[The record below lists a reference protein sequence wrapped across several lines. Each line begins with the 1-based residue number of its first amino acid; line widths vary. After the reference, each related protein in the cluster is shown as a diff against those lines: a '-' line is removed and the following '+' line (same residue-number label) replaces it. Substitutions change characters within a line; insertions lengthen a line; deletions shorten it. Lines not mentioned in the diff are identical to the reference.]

1 MTLHALYGTLAPEP
15 LQPEWV
21 QTYHITNET
30 GEGRVT
36 IETLFPGM
44 ELCFNDMHLA
54 LRLPAGIPPAD
65 RAEAAG

>member
-15 LQPEWV
+15 SLPEWV

-44 ELCFNDMHLA
+44 ELCFNDMRLA

-65 RAEAAG
+65 RAEAAD